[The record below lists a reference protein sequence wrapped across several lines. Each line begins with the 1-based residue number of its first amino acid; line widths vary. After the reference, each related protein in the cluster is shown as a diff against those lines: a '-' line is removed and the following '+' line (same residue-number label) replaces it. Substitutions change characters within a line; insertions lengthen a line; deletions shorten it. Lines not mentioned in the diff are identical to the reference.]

1 MKSGGEAE
9 IRTRDGL
16 TPIAV
21 FETAAFNHSATSPFY
36 LSDLG
41 YKTDVEFLRRKYRAF
56 MREIFERVL
65 KFDATPFEEN
75 FDVLSVQ
82 YDLPLT

>member
-1 MKSGGEAE
+1 
-9 IRTRDGL
+9 
-16 TPIAV
+16 
-21 FETAAFNHSATSPFY
+21 
-36 LSDLG
+36 
-41 YKTDVEFLRRKYRAF
+41 